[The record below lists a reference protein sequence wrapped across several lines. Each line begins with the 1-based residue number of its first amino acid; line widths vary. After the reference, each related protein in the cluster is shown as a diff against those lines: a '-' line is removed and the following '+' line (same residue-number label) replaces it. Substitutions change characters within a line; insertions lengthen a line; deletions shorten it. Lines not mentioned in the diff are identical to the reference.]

1 MPTVWPGQKG
11 ERQRMAAVREPGHL
25 VVLTQLGASAT
36 RPGALIEAALPTLL
50 EVAAATTAL
59 VATQSADGPVVT
71 GLAGQGLPIDG
82 LVLPDGRNGLAT
94 VDVPKAWDAVGVGT
108 TLAQVLPGHSGTLYL
123 AWTGEPTDDRR
134 VLEAAVGIVD
144 GALARLDAEE
154 RLTDLAQRVDS
165 AQHLAGMGDYD
176 WHIATDTNRWSDQL
190 YRIYGYEPQSFN
202 ATYERFLGNIHPDD
216 RERIQAIH
224 QQAYATGEPYQ
235 MIERIVRPDGE
246 VRYLSSNGEVL
257 MDADGVPV
265 RMRGTC
271 IDITERVLA
280 EHETER
286 AAERFRGLVESSP
299 DAILVLDSRSTIL
312 QANGRAAA
320 LLGADPAGHA
330 LDEILP
336 PETWTGGQGVDAK
349 TFDGQ
354 PLVLDVTTAELTE
367 SSHQGRTAVFLQD
380 ATPRLEREAMA
391 TRLGESHQRRRQALE
406 INDNVV
412 QGLTSAVYSLEQ
424 GDTGRAGS
432 YIARTLSAARNM
444 MDDLLEPSGDE
455 LHPGDLVR
463 SSAANLEHATAKDE
477 TSPRRPGDDVDDQL
491 HRVLIV
497 DDAEDIRML
506 LRMKLAQHSELDVVG
521 EAVDGMDAVDQA
533 RELRPHLVLL
543 DMAMPRMDG
552 LQALPLI
559 RQAVPDVRV
568 IVLSGFNQGT
578 LEQEAL
584 AAGADRY
591 VVKGG
596 SMRDL
601 VEIIET
607 VLRLT

>member
-1 MPTVWPGQKG
+1 MKPERESGQLL
-11 ERQRMAAVREPGHL
+11 ALA
-25 VVLTQLGASAT
+25 QLGATAT
-36 RPGALIEAALPTLL
+36 RPAEIITNALPRLRQL
-50 EVAAATTAL
+50 VGADAAM
-59 VATQSADGPVVT
+59 VVSRSAEGPVVSAEDGIPLSIDT
-71 GLAGQGLPIDG
+71 LALPDVRGGLAAVSLPQDWS
-82 LVLPDGRNGLAT
+82 A
-94 VDVPKAWDAVGVGT
+94 AGVRT
-108 TLAQVLPGHSGTLYL
+108 AFAQVLPGHAGVVVL
-123 AWTGEPTDDRR
+123 AWVGEDAQIDRA
-134 VLEAAVGIVD
+134 VLDSAVAVVD

-154 RLTDLAQRVDS
+154 RLADLTQRVNS

-176 WHIATDTNRWSDQL
+176 WHIPTDTNQWSDQL

-202 ATYERFLGNIHPDD
+202 ASYEKFLSNIHPDD
-216 RERIQAIH
+216 RERIQGIH
-224 QQAYATGEPYQ
+224 QQAYATGDPYQ

-246 VRYLSSNGEVL
+246 IRYLSSNGEVI
-257 MDADGVPV
+257 MDAEGTPV

-299 DAILVLDSRSTIL
+299 DAILVLDSRATIL
-312 QANGRAAA
+312 QANGQAAE

-336 PETWTGGQGVDAK
+336 PESWDGGQGVEAK
-349 TFDGQ
+349 TFHGQ
-354 PLVLDVTTAELTE
+354 PLVLDLTTAELTE
-367 SSHQGRTAVFLQD
+367 SSHQGRTAVFLKD
-380 ATPRLEREAMA
+380 ASPRLEREAMA

-424 GDTGRAGS
+424 ENLEQASS
-432 YIARTLSAARNM
+432 YIERTLAAARNM
-444 MDDLLEPSGDE
+444 MDDLLEPSGEE

-463 SSAANLEHATAKDE
+463 SSAASLNEVTPRTQTTADAGNTGE
-477 TSPRRPGDDVDDQL
+477 PSA

-497 DDAEDIRML
+497 DDADDIRML
-506 LRMKLAQHSELDVVG
+506 LRMKLGRQDNIDVVG
-521 EAVDGMDAVDQA
+521 EAVDGVDAVDQA
-533 RELRPHLVLL
+533 RELQPHLVLL

-559 RQAVPDVRV
+559 RQAVPNVRV

-596 SMRDL
+596 SMREL
-601 VEIIET
+601 LEVIEK
-607 VLRLT
+607 VLRLA

>member
-1 MPTVWPGQKG
+1 MEP
-11 ERQRMAAVREPGHL
+11 ERDRESLLELARLGSAATGSPDLIAASLPLLRTATGADAVL
-25 VVLTQLGASAT
+25 VVARSAEGPQLSA
-36 RPGALIEAALPTLL
+36 
-50 EVAAATTAL
+50 
-59 VATQSADGPVVT
+59 ADG
-71 GLAGQGLPIDG
+71 LSLPIDA
-82 LVLPDGRNGLAT
+82 LVLPQGRSGLVDLELPDPWT
-94 VDVPKAWDAVGVGT
+94 VAGVRDA
-108 TLAQVLPGHSGTLYL
+108 LAQALPGHAGVLVL
-123 AWTGEPTDDRR
+123 AWTSGPAAGRAI
-134 VLEAAVGIVD
+134 VEAAVAVLD
-144 GALARLDAEE
+144 SALARLDAEE
-154 RLTDLAQRVDS
+154 RLADLVTRVDS

-176 WHIATDTNRWSDQL
+176 WHIPTDTNRWSDQL
-190 YRIYGYEPQSFN
+190 YRIYGHEPQSFN
-202 ATYERFLGNIHPDD
+202 ASYEKFLGNIHPDD

-224 QQAYATGEPYQ
+224 QRAYATGEPYQ

-246 VRYLSSNGEVL
+246 VRYLSSNGEVI
-257 MDADGVPV
+257 MDAEGTPV

-280 EHETER
+280 EQETER

-299 DAILVLDSRSTIL
+299 DAILVLDSRGTIL
-312 QANGRAAA
+312 QANGKAAA
-320 LLGADPAGHA
+320 MLRADPTGHA

-336 PETWTGGQGVDAK
+336 PENWTGGQGVEAK
-349 TFDGQ
+349 TLDGQ
-354 PLVLDVTTAELTE
+354 PLLLDLTTAGLTE
-367 SSHQGRTAVFLQD
+367 SSHQGRTAVFLKD
-380 ATPRLEREAMA
+380 AAPRLEREAMV
-391 TRLGESHQRRRQALE
+391 TRLGESQQRRRQALE

-424 GDTGRAGS
+424 DDLPKARS
-432 YIARTLSAARNM
+432 FVDRTLVAARNM
-444 MDDLLEPSGDE
+444 MDDLLEPRGEE

-463 SSAANLEHATAKDE
+463 STPSQLHDVTVHHEPATERIDAEGLSA
-477 TSPRRPGDDVDDQL
+477 

-506 LRMKLAQHSELDVVG
+506 LRLKLGRQENLDVVG
-521 EAVDGMDAVDQA
+521 EAVDGVDAVDQA
-533 RELRPHLVLL
+533 RALQPHLVLL

-559 RQAVPDVRV
+559 REAVPDVRV

-596 SMRDL
+596 SMREL
-601 VEIIET
+601 IEVIEH
-607 VLRLT
+607 VLRVA

>member
-1 MPTVWPGQKG
+1 MESEG
-11 ERQRMAAVREPGHL
+11 EQLLALAR
-25 VVLTQLGASAT
+25 LGA
-36 RPGALIEAALPTLL
+36 GANRTESLIEAAVPRLRELTAADATLV
-50 EVAAATTAL
+50 VAR
-59 VATQSADGPVVT
+59 SAEGPVVT
-71 GLAGQGLPIDG
+71 ATDG
-82 LVLPDGRNGLAT
+82 LTLPVDDLSLPELGPALAP
-94 VDVPKAWDAVGVGT
+94 VDLPAPWAAAGVHQA
-108 TLAQVLPGHSGTLYL
+108 LARVLPGHAGVLVL
-123 AWTGEPTDDRR
+123 AWSRADAPTGLAD
-134 VLEAAVGIVD
+134 AAAAIVD
-144 GALARLDAEE
+144 GAVARLDAEE
-154 RLTDLAQRVDS
+154 RLADLVQRVDS

-202 ATYERFLGNIHPDD
+202 ASYERFLGNIHPDD

-224 QQAYATGEPYQ
+224 QRAYATGEPYQ

-246 VRYLSSNGEVL
+246 VRYLSSNGEVI
-257 MDADGVPV
+257 MDREGAPV

-280 EHETER
+280 EQETER

-299 DAILVLDSRSTIL
+299 DAILVLDSTSTVI
-312 QANGRAAA
+312 QANGRAAD
-320 LLGADPAGHA
+320 LLGADPSGHA
-330 LDEILP
+330 LAEILP
-336 PETWTGGQGVDAK
+336 PGSWAGGQGVEA
-349 TFDGQ
+349 TSLTGQ
-354 PLVLDVTTAELTE
+354 PLVLDLTAAELSE
-367 SSHQGRTAVFLQD
+367 SSHEGRTAVFLKD
-380 ATPRLEREAMA
+380 ASPRLEREAMV
-391 TRLGESHQRRRQALE
+391 TRLGESQQRRRQALE

-412 QGLTSAVYSLEQ
+412 QGLTSAVYCLEAEDVPQ
-424 GDTGRAGS
+424 ARS
-432 YIARTLSAARNM
+432 YVERTLAAARDM
-444 MDDLLEPSGDE
+444 MDDLLEPSGEE

-463 SSAANLEHATAKDE
+463 SAPARLTDTQRPDTSTESSGPRGASA
-477 TSPRRPGDDVDDQL
+477 

-506 LRMKLAQHSELDVVG
+506 LRMKLGRHENLDVVG
-521 EAVDGMDAVDQA
+521 EAVDGVDAVDLA
-533 RELRPHLVLL
+533 RELQPNLVLL

-559 RQAVPDVRV
+559 REAVPDVRV

-601 VEIIET
+601 LDVIEK
-607 VLRLT
+607 VLRVA

>member
-1 MPTVWPGQKG
+1 MEP
-11 ERQRMAAVREPGHL
+11 EREREPL
-25 VVLTQLGASAT
+25 LALARLGASAT
-36 RPGALIEAALPTLL
+36 QQADLLTASLPLLREATAADAAL
-50 EVAAATTAL
+50 V
-59 VATQSADGPVVT
+59 VSRSADGPVLT
-71 GLAGQGLPIDG
+71 ASDGLTLPIDWMTQPLGGSG
-82 LVLPDGRNGLAT
+82 LVDVDLPDTWTAAG
-94 VDVPKAWDAVGVGT
+94 VGVA
-108 TLAQVLPGHSGTLYL
+108 LAQVLPGHAGALVL
-123 AWTGEPTDDRR
+123 AWGSGQTAPDRA
-134 VLEAAVGIVD
+134 VVEAAVAVVD

-154 RLTDLAQRVDS
+154 RLADLVLRVDS

-176 WHIATDTNRWSDQL
+176 WHIPTDTNRWSDQL

-202 ATYERFLGNIHPDD
+202 ASYEKFLGNIHPDD

-224 QQAYATGEPYQ
+224 QRAYATGEPYQ

-246 VRYLSSNGEVL
+246 VRYLSSNGEVI
-257 MDADGVPV
+257 MGADGTPV

-280 EHETER
+280 EQETER

-299 DAILVLDSRSTIL
+299 DAILVLDSRGTIL
-312 QANGRAAA
+312 QANGKAAEM
-320 LLGADPAGHA
+320 LGADPAGHS

-336 PETWTGGQGVDAK
+336 PESWSGGQGVEAK
-349 TFDGQ
+349 TLDGQ
-354 PLVLDVTTAELTE
+354 PLLLDLTTAELTE
-367 SSHQGRTAVFLQD
+367 STHQGRTAVFLKH
-380 ATPRLEREAMA
+380 AAPRLEREAMV
-391 TRLGESHQRRRQALE
+391 TRLGESQQRRRQALE

-412 QGLTSAVYSLEQ
+412 QGLTSAIYSLEQ
-424 GDTGRAGS
+424 DDVPRARS
-432 YIARTLSAARNM
+432 FVDRTLAAARNM
-444 MDDLLEPSGDE
+444 MDDLLEPRGEE

-463 SSAANLEHATAKDE
+463 SGPAHLHDVTVRHEPATERSGTQVPSA
-477 TSPRRPGDDVDDQL
+477 

-506 LRMKLAQHSELDVVG
+506 LRMKLARQANLDVVG
-521 EAVDGMDAVDQA
+521 EAVDGVDAVDQA
-533 RELRPHLVLL
+533 RALQPHLVLL

-559 RQAVPDVRV
+559 REAVPDVRV

-601 VEIIET
+601 IEVIEN
-607 VLRLT
+607 VLRVA

>member
-1 MPTVWPGQKG
+1 MVPERERGQL
-11 ERQRMAAVREPGHL
+11 H
-25 VVLTQLGASAT
+25 VLAQLGATAST
-36 RPGALIEAALPTLL
+36 PVALIDAALPCLG
-50 EVAAATTAL
+50 EIAGSTAVL
-59 VATQSADGPVVT
+59 VATRSAEGPVVT
-71 GLAGQGLPIDG
+71 ALAGQALPVDG
-82 LVLPDGRNGLAT
+82 VVLPDDRHGL
-94 VDVPKAWDAVGVGT
+94 VPIDVPPAWAAAGIGT
-108 TLAQVLPGHSGTLYL
+108 TLGQVLPGHAGTLLL
-123 AWTGEPTDDRR
+123 AWTGEPAPDRHE
-134 VLEAAVGIVD
+134 LEAAVAVLD
-144 GALARLDAEE
+144 GALARLDAEH
-154 RLTDLAQRVDS
+154 RLADLVQRVDN

-176 WHIATDTNRWSDQL
+176 WHIPTDTNRWSDQL

-202 ATYERFLGNIHPDD
+202 PSYDRFLANIHPDD
-216 RERIQAIH
+216 QERIKELH

-246 VRYLSSNGEVL
+246 VRYLSSNGEVI
-257 MDADGVPV
+257 MDAGGVPV

-271 IDITERVLA
+271 IDVTDRVLA
-280 EHETER
+280 EQETER
-286 AAERFRGLVESSP
+286 AAERFGGLVESSP

-312 QANGRAAA
+312 QANGKAAA
-320 LLGADPAGHA
+320 MLGADPAGHT

-336 PETWTGGQGVDAK
+336 PESWTGGQGVDAK
-349 TFDGQ
+349 TFDGE
-354 PLVLDVTTAELTE
+354 PLKLDVITSALVE
-367 SSHQGRTAVFLQD
+367 SDHEGRTAVFLQD
-380 ATPRLEREAMA
+380 AGPRLEREAMA

-424 GDTGRAGS
+424 GDVRRAGS
-432 YIARTLSAARNM
+432 YIGRTLAAARNM
-444 MDDLLEPSGDE
+444 MDDLLEPSGEE

-463 SSAANLEHATAKDE
+463 SSAARLDHATAKSDTATE
-477 TSPRRPGDDVDDQL
+477 RPGGSTDTT

-497 DDAEDIRML
+497 DDADDIRML
-506 LRMKLAQHSELDVVG
+506 LRLKLMQHSDIEVVG
-521 EAVDGMDAVDQA
+521 EAVDGVEAVDRA
-533 RELRPHLVLL
+533 RELQPHLVLL

-559 RQAVPDVRV
+559 REAVPDVHV

-596 SMRDL
+596 SMREL
-601 VEIIET
+601 IEIIDT
-607 VLRLT
+607 VLEAG